1 MGNYFCF
8 RFRKLKVDI
17 FKKVLGNDEVYD
29 LYNKLASYYY
39 DEYKKKEKLINL
51 LNNLH
56 DKDLENYDKIFNFFE
71 SININT

>member
-56 DKDLENYDKIFNFFE
+56 DKDLDKYDKIFNFFE